1 MTHQRS
7 EAATGT
13 PPTVDPAVMASP
25 TGFPADLTAWCGH
38 EALFRMVQASAA
50 RACGDSWVNLVEDR
64 TASRQGDDVL
74 TLVSYCYLQGIYH
87 SIDVIRR
94 LDTDALLAPIG
105 ARIGVRPE
113 QIRRFRREH
122 RRALTDCLTH
132 SLVGLWRLQTRGSD
146 LAQGPVTL
154 PSHRLYFS
162 FLEPFYLQ
170 AQDRIDRAVVLDS
183 MALDY

>member
-1 MTHQRS
+1 
-7 EAATGT
+7 
-13 PPTVDPAVMASP
+13 MASP
-25 TGFPADLTAWCGH
+25 AAFPPDLAAWCGT
-38 EALFRMVQASAA
+38 EALFRIVQASAA
-50 RACGDSWVNLVEDR
+50 RACGDSWVNLLEDR
-64 TASRQGDDVL
+64 AVARQGNDL
-74 TLVSYCYLQGIYH
+74 LALISYCYLQGIYH
-87 SIDVIRR
+87 SIDILRR
-94 LDTDALLAPIG
+94 LDTDPLLAPMG
-105 ARIGVRPE
+105 MRSGVRPE

-132 SLVGLWRLQTRGSD
+132 SLVGLWRLQTQGTD
-146 LAQGPVTL
+146 LDPGTGTL